1 MLTLHFNRRQL
12 RHFACMTLFA
22 WTFALLSGIVN
33 ACLVQ
38 PDWHGELGSLSSQ
51 AGPAAAGA
59 TLSATRQ
66 PQQVRQQS
74 EDEGDGPGTDSAKAG
89 CLKFCADES
98 SAVTSCRCHSLAS
111 GRTACLYRAAAVHP
125 LFAVDDLARSAK
137 PSARAAAG
145 PSSIGPSIGL
155 SMVCRCRLATEQP
168 ALPPSFR
175 VHTQDPQPIRSSP

>member
-98 SAVTSCRCHSLAS
+98 SAVTKSNAPQVDVV
-111 GRTACLYRAAAVHP
+111 GP
-125 LFAVDDLARSAK
+125 LFAANVPWRSAA
-137 PSARAAAG
+137 PVAAATHW
-145 PSSIGPSIGL
+145 PLAERPVSIGPPLFIRFL
-155 SMVCRCRLATEQP
+155 RLT
-168 ALPPSFR
+168 
-175 VHTQDPQPIRSSP
+175 I